1 AIYINNNIPRS
12 RLRRGADPNQNRPAR
27 RGGAAACRRA
37 FLPAKPLYTKNITIG
52 NNNTNKRLAN
62 TCLPLKR
69 SKDNALVISLSVAR
83 TTPRSSAQVSALSLP
98 LAPAMPASILLI
110 F

>member
-1 AIYINNNIPRS
+1 NTLARFR
-12 RLRRGADPNQNRPAR
+12 RLMRAEDNPKRPAR
-27 RGGAAACRRA
+27 TGAAAACRRA